1 MPDAL
6 TKPQRFER
14 KEFRKL
20 QDAGF
25 DVVEFSQYHYRVNE
39 QLDIYP
45 NDRSMFWVWRDVQHN
60 VASSKSGFGEMRA
73 FHSDRLIV
81 ACQVHFGKYPP
92 RTPMHWPDPPRLEQI
107 LEQSP
112 EPDTFEERLKTIY
125 QEGLM
130 NWPDVWAL
138 VSAELEKARGK

>member
-45 NDRSMFWVWRDVQHN
+45 NDRSMFWAWRDVQHN

-73 FHSDRLIV
+73 FHSDRLT
-81 ACQVHFGKYPP
+81 ASAQAHFSKYPARP
-92 RTPMHWPDPPRLEQI
+92 KPQPAPPMQRQI

-130 NWPDVWAL
+130 DWPDVWAL
-138 VSAELEKARGK
+138 VRAELEKARGK